1 MADLNRIKRNVA
13 KMASQN
19 APIEDIDGY
28 IAAEG
33 VTLDDVRNFKPEAS
47 EGSNAPSDLQ
57 GNGFRRSTILP
68 LGKDTN
74 TGEISLAVPGVITGI
89 PDAIAS
95 IPSFVGGVAQ
105 SASDAAM
112 LPGRAYNGEIQL
124 IGPDGRPTQEA
135 IEQAANFAMW
145 ASPASPAQSMPLSP
159 TVQAARAKPEGLQVA
174 EAGQRLGVDI
184 PRAATSD
191 SMTIQQAGKTIANAP
206 FAGTPL
212 RRASAEAVSGL
223 QDAALRVREG
233 YGTGSV
239 ANAGGMAREGI
250 ENYAKTTLGARVKAS
265 YDAVDGLVTQN
276 VVTPLSRTAK
286 VAGDILSSRANS
298 QVPGR
303 SRAVGLVEKALS
315 AKDGLNYQGLKDL
328 RTSVGELLENP
339 SLVPANMS
347 QSELKRIYGGLTDD
361 LRNAVARSGGEK
373 AAKAFDDAN
382 TVAAN
387 VAKEREALQSVLGRQ
402 TSDEGIFSRIESM
415 AGSTARAD
423 QNGLMRVRGAVGKDT
438 WDEIASGVIARLG
451 NEANGNFSPDQFLTK
466 YNKLSNTGKSL
477 LFGGKQEMAKSLEDI
492 ATVSQRF
499 KQLNQYANPSG
510 TAGSTLTG
518 IAGYG
523 LASNPMTTIASLV
536 GGRTLSSVLAKPR
549 SSKSLANWAKA
560 YEEATLN
567 PGVKTSYLLDARAKV
582 LATDL
587 AAETGGT
594 LTREQILP
602 AISRISQAPAD
613 DRGEDQRTEENKQG
627 RIPAQPRRLL
637 PNET

>member
-1 MADLNRIKRNVA
+1 MADLDRIKRNVA

-28 IAAEG
+28 IASEG
-33 VTLDDVRNFKPEAS
+33 VELDDVRNFKPEAGVGNPTPPTS
-47 EGSNAPSDLQ
+47 QEGTFQPS
-57 GNGFRRSTILP
+57 TVLP
-68 LGKDTN
+68 LGKDTA
-74 TGEISLAVPGVITGI
+74 TGEISWAVPG
-89 PDAIAS
+89 AIAA
-95 IPSFVGGVAQ
+95 IPGLISGAAR
-105 SASDAAM
+105 SAVDAAM

-124 IGPDGRPTQEA
+124 TGPDGRPTQEA

-159 TVQAARAKPEGLQVA
+159 TVRAARPKPEGLQVA
-174 EAGQRLGVDI
+174 EAGQRLGVDL

-206 FAGTPL
+206 FAGSPL
-212 RRASAEAVSGL
+212 RKASADAVEGL
-223 QDAALRVREG
+223 KDAAVRVREG

-239 ANAGGMAREGI
+239 ANAGGMARDGI
-250 ENYAKTTLGARVKAS
+250 ENYAKTTLGDRVKAS

-276 VVTPLSRTAK
+276 VVTPLNRTAK
-286 VAGDILSSRANS
+286 IAGEILSSRTNS

-315 AKDGLNYQGLKDL
+315 SRDGLNYQGLKDL

-339 SLVPANMS
+339 SLIPSNMS
-347 QSELKRIYGGLTDD
+347 QAELKRIYGGLTDD
-361 LRNAVARSGGEK
+361 LRNAVARAGGEK
-373 AAKAFDDAN
+373 ATKAFDDAN
-382 TVAAN
+382 ALAAS

-402 TSDEGIFSRIESM
+402 TSDEGIFSRIEAM

-423 QNGLMRVRGAVGKDT
+423 QNGLMKVRGAVGKDT

-451 NEANGNFSPDQFLTK
+451 NEGSGNFSPDQFLTK

-477 LFGGKQEMAKSLEDI
+477 LFGGKQEFAKSLEDI

-510 TAGSTLTG
+510 TAGSALTG

-523 LASNPMTTIASLV
+523 LASNPMGTIASLV
-536 GGRTLSSVLAKPR
+536 GGRALSSVLAKPR
-549 SSKSLANWAKA
+549 SAKSLANWAKA

-567 PGVKTSYLLDARAKV
+567 PSVKTTFLLDARAKV
-582 LATDL
+582 LATEL

-594 LTREQILP
+594 LTRDQILP
-602 AISRISQAPAD
+602 SISRVGQVQAD
-613 DRGEDQRTEENKQG
+613 DGNEDQGAQENKQG
-627 RIPAQPRRLL
+627 RVPAQPRRLL